1 MEVVPEV
8 GEEIG
13 DAIDGITDEAEGA
26 EEDMDPEEKEEFEGE
41 VEDATEAVKELS
53 KTAETFTSIMK
64 GSLNVIRSFAGFVLK
79 TVAVGA
85 ILYGVNVVM
94 AKLIKVTKSTGPNGN
109 KKIAAVV
116 KAIINLI
123 KTETKLCHAIKDWL
137 LKHKDDTITL
147 DGIEIK
153 LESIFETKLKPIS
166 DAIEKTYDTAK
177 HLKTKKD
184 GKVSFKIPKVADIDS
199 LLEGSVS
206 FLKSLRMLRD
216 FAEQNKGKVVSLKS
230 FLEIVTQEV
239 IDDIQNQVEKLRK
252 MPME

>member
-109 KKIAAVV
+109 KKIAAV
-116 KAIINLI
+116 KPN
-123 KTETKLCHAIKDWL
+123 LCHAIKDWL

>member
-1 MEVVPEV
+1 MEKNCQIP
-8 GEEIG
+8 
-13 DAIDGITDEAEGA
+13 
-26 EEDMDPEEKEEFEGE
+26 DMDITKY
-41 VEDATEAVKELS
+41 
-53 KTAETFTSIMK
+53 
-64 GSLNVIRSFAGFVLK
+64 SFIF
-79 TVAVGA
+79 
-85 ILYGVNVVM
+85 
-94 AKLIKVTKSTGPNGN
+94 LIDM
-109 KKIAAVV
+109 
-116 KAIINLI
+116 
-123 KTETKLCHAIKDWL
+123 KLCHDHL
-137 LKHKDDTITL
+137 L
-147 DGIEIK
+147 
-153 LESIFETKLKPIS
+153 SIVVLQ
-166 DAIEKTYDTAK
+166 AIEKTFDTAK